1 MKQFLSLIRYKHHV
15 IAAFCCIFGAV
26 LLQGCK
32 NDRENAFLE
41 LTTMEIEDPVRHYYP
56 IIQGLEQNIVVKIT
70 NTGENPLK
78 LYKVLP
84 SCGCTI
90 ATFTTHAIA
99 PGNDG
104 FVELKYDSTKNIGEV
119 GIYTTVLANTKQHSH
134 TIYFDI
140 HVVPDAL
147 YTKDY
152 EELYHIEQE
161 KRGGLQ
167 ELVEGKTNERGY
179 IVDSTGVQKYK

>member
-1 MKQFLSLIRYKHHV
+1 MKQFLSLIQYKHHI
-15 IAAFCCIFGAV
+15 IAAFCCILGAV
-26 LLQGCK
+26 VLQGCK
-32 NDRENAFLE
+32 SDRENAFLE

-56 IIQGLEQNIVVKIT
+56 IIQGLEQNIIVKVT
-70 NTGENPLK
+70 NTGDNALM

-99 PGNDG
+99 PGSEG
-104 FVELKYDSTKNIGEV
+104 FIKLKYDSTKNIGHV
-119 GIYTTVLANTKQHSH
+119 GIYTTVLANTKEHSH

-140 HVVPDAL
+140 NVVPDAL

-152 EELYHIEQE
+152 EELYQM
-161 KRGGLQ
+161 KREEEGTTQ
-167 ELVEGKTNERGY
+167 ELVEGETNQRGY
-179 IVDSTGVQKYK
+179 IIDSTEVQKYK